1 MSELAS
7 GPPRMR
13 RLMAPLSH
21 LSNYCLPLLHNC
33 TTPQL
38 HNCTIVKLHNPKP
51 LSCTTNRKA
60 LKHLFVSIK
69 KTLMTKI
76 TLLIDNS
83 AFWLAVEEADVRR
96 RRWLFVGPY
105 SFIHSALLL
114 LASVAILFTLTP
126 WIFTKCAVALQFVY
140 VWVYLVFVLSW
151 ICPSGREEDMPA
163 MPYTYFWSTSH
174 GGVRITTHCAR
185 CALCKE
191 IETMPHS
198 DKKEEGSEA
207 MQWGLGQNNI
217 HTTILRNLPV
227 WFIHFNCASPVRW
240 MRFW

>member
-1 MSELAS
+1 M
-7 GPPRMR
+7 
-13 RLMAPLSH
+13 
-21 LSNYCLPLLHNC
+21 
-33 TTPQL
+33 
-38 HNCTIVKLHNPKP
+38 
-51 LSCTTNRKA
+51 
-60 LKHLFVSIK
+60 
-69 KTLMTKI
+69 
-76 TLLIDNS
+76 
-83 AFWLAVEEADVRR
+83 DVRR

-185 CALCKE
+185 CALCNE

-207 MQWGLGQNNI
+207 MRTWTKKHSYNDFAKSSCLRLS
-217 HTTILRNLPV
+217 HPLHAILVTFPLSSECNFFAQKELIFPLRITWSMVLNLYAPD
-227 WFIHFNCASPVRW
+227 P
-240 MRFW
+240 

>member
-1 MSELAS
+1 M
-7 GPPRMR
+7 
-13 RLMAPLSH
+13 
-21 LSNYCLPLLHNC
+21 
-33 TTPQL
+33 
-38 HNCTIVKLHNPKP
+38 
-51 LSCTTNRKA
+51 
-60 LKHLFVSIK
+60 
-69 KTLMTKI
+69 
-76 TLLIDNS
+76 
-83 AFWLAVEEADVRR
+83 DVRR

-198 DKKEEGSEA
+198 DKKKRAVRQCNEDLDKITFIQQFCEIFLFNLFTLIVPLPYAECDFGNFSTF
-207 MQWGLGQNNI
+207 LLSVNF
-217 HTTILRNLPV
+217 LRNK
-227 WFIHFNCASPVRW
+227 R
-240 MRFW
+240 

>member
-1 MSELAS
+1 MWGEEDD
-7 GPPRMR
+7 
-13 RLMAPLSH
+13 
-21 LSNYCLPLLHNC
+21 C
-33 TTPQL
+33 
-38 HNCTIVKLHNPKP
+38 
-51 LSCTTNRKA
+51 
-60 LKHLFVSIK
+60 FV
-69 KTLMTKI
+69 
-76 TLLIDNS
+76 D
-83 AFWLAVEEADVRR
+83 
-96 RRWLFVGPY
+96 PY
-105 SFIHSALLL
+105 SFIQSALLV

-151 ICPSGREEDMPA
+151 ICPAGREEDMPA

-185 CALCKE
+185 CALCNE

-207 MQWGLGQNNI
+207 MRTWMKNI

-227 WFIHFNCASPVRW
+227 CASPIPCK
-240 MRFW
+240 RFWKLFHFSLSVNLLRKER